1 MSNPAPGDLELVRAF
16 VNTYDVD
23 EAAESLADPASLA
36 SWFNERGLGNVR
48 ATTADVERARKL
60 REALRA
66 ILLHHDGEPLDE
78 AAPPALEAAARRANL
93 SIRFDDHGAAF
104 VEPLAGGADGALGR
118 LLAIV
123 AAAQRDGTWERLKV
137 CRAHDCQW
145 AFYDQSRNRSAVWC
159 SMEVCGN
166 RSKVRAHRAR
176 GSKSGSPKAGTSARA
191 PAR

>member
-16 VNTYDVD
+16 VNTYDV
-23 EAAESLADPASLA
+23 EQAAESLADPASVSQWL
-36 SWFNERGLGNVR
+36 NDHGLGDVR
-48 ATTADVERARKL
+48 ATAADVRRVHEL

-66 ILLHHDGEPLDE
+66 VLLHHDGEPLDD
-78 AAPPALEAAARRANL
+78 AAPPVLEGAARRANL
-93 SIRFDDHGAAF
+93 SIRFDDHGTA
-104 VEPLAGGADGALGR
+104 VVDPLAGGVDGALGR
-118 LLAIV
+118 LLAII

-176 GSKSGSPKAGTSARA
+176 GSKSGSPRAGTSARA
-191 PAR
+191 RAR